1 MNENIEALARQQLD
15 RRLDHIR
22 EAAGVLRPPRG
33 GWILTIRNAMGMTQ
47 KIFAR
52 RMGVS
57 PQAISQLEQRETDG
71 SVTLKAL
78 QLAAE
83 KLGGE
88 LVYAIVPA
96 KSIHEAI
103 ESRALQIAS
112 RMTGAVRHTM
122 RLEDQEPSSDLHRRT
137 VELARELASDPQQLW
152 SAPDGE

>member
-1 MNENIEALARQQLD
+1 MTDNIETLARQQLD
-15 RRLDHIR
+15 RRLDEIR
-22 EAAGVLRPPRG
+22 EAAPLLRAPRG
-33 GWILTIRNAMGMTQ
+33 GWILTLRNAMGMSQ
-47 KIFAR
+47 KILAE

-57 PQAISQLEQRETDG
+57 PQAISQLEQRESDG
-71 SVTLKAL
+71 SVTVKAL
-78 QLAAE
+78 QQAAE

-96 KSIHEAI
+96 KSIHETL

-122 RLEDQEPSSDLHRRT
+122 RLEDQEPSSDLHGQT
-137 VELARELASDPQQLW
+137 LKLARELASTPERLW

>member
-1 MNENIEALARQQLD
+1 MTDDIETLARQQLD
-15 RRLDHIR
+15 RRLDQIR
-22 EAAGVLRPPRG
+22 ETASVLRPPRG
-33 GWILTIRNAMGMTQ
+33 GWILTLRNAMGMSQ
-47 KIFAR
+47 KILAN

-71 SVTLKAL
+71 SVTMKAL
-78 QLAAE
+78 QQAAE

-88 LVYAIVPA
+88 LVYAIVPTE
-96 KSIHEAI
+96 SIHQTL

-112 RMTGAVRHTM
+112 RMTGAVRHSM

-137 VELARELASDPQQLW
+137 AELARELASTPQRLW

>member
-1 MNENIEALARQQLD
+1 
-15 RRLDHIR
+15 
-22 EAAGVLRPPRG
+22 
-33 GWILTIRNAMGMTQ
+33 MGMSQ
-47 KIFAR
+47 KVLAK

-78 QLAAE
+78 QAAAQ

-96 KSIHEAI
+96 KAIHETLEA
-103 ESRALQIAS
+103 RAFQVAE
-112 RMTGAVRHTM
+112 RMTGALRHSM

-137 VELARELASDPQQLW
+137 VELARELMASPERLW